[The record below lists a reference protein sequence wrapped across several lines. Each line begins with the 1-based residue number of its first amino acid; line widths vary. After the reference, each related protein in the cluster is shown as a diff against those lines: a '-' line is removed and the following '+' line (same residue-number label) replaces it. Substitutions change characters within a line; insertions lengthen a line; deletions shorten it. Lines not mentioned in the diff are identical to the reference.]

1 MVHLALTLL
10 SYLFIA
16 SLVCL
21 IFQAFIPSSN
31 PFKDAW
37 NEAIPDRKNRWALLF
52 LTTCFT
58 LLGVWV
64 ALG

>member
-1 MVHLALTLL
+1 MVYLALTLL

-21 IFQAFIPSSN
+21 IFQAFIPSSSL
-31 PFKDAW
+31 KDDIKAFL
-37 NEAIPDRKNRWALLF
+37 PDRTNRIALVIF
-52 LTTCFT
+52 ISCFT